1 MVARFAGDGGGLL
14 EPPYPRMT
22 QIPDMT
28 IKFSSIILWDIYSQY
43 VKKKVEKNSGSFTA
57 AMRNLAK
64 NAKFSSFKDFILIK
78 STHAPTLK
86 AHSSG
91 PQGGRTTN
99 EVPK

>member
-43 VKKKVEKNSGSFTA
+43 VKKKVEQNFWELHSS
-57 AMRNLAK
+57 NE
-64 NAKFSSFKDFILIK
+64 KFGQKREIFILQRFYTYKINACADFE
-78 STHAPTLK
+78 SA
-86 AHSSG
+86 
-91 PQGGRTTN
+91 
-99 EVPK
+99 